1 MASQAETANDIGKPG
16 LPWVIDGAGDHKV
29 RQPTFAMRWRLWRNR
44 RIASARF
51 RSLVARLPLTRWIAQ
66 RKTNQLFQLTAGFV
80 HSQILFACVR
90 FGIFEYLVNRS
101 LTTAQLAAHCQ
112 LTQERMRLLLE
123 QAERLGLV
131 IQPGPDLWIL
141 DDAGA
146 VVAAD
151 AGLRA
156 MILHHDALYRDLT
169 DPVALWRTERSDTEL
184 RRYWA
189 YVRGDAPNT
198 VTAEQAAPYSLL
210 MRESQ
215 AMFADCILASYD
227 FGRHTALLDVGG
239 GDGAFL
245 MAVGRK
251 HLNLDLALFDL
262 PAVAERAHIHLAETG
277 LLARS
282 RIHPGDFAGDPLPS
296 DSDCITLLRILC
308 DHDDARVVAILS
320 NLHRHL
326 APGTTV
332 VVAEAMAGPSEG
344 ARLAATYFGVYFLAM
359 GSGRCR
365 SAPEIEGLLAAAGFQ
380 RTQTIATTN
389 PLIATL
395 VTARR

>member
-1 MASQAETANDIGKPG
+1 MASQAEPGHDIGAPG
-16 LPWVIDGAGDHKV
+16 RTWSVDGADDREVG
-29 RQPTFAMRWRLWRNR
+29 RPTFGMRWRLWRNR

-51 RSLVARLPLTRWIAQ
+51 RSLMARLPLTRWIAQ
-66 RKTNQLFQLTAGFV
+66 RKANQLFQLTAGFV
-80 HSQILFACVR
+80 HSQILSACVR
-90 FGIFEYLVNRS
+90 FGILDYLVDRS
-101 LTTAQLAAHCQ
+101 LTTAQLATHCQ
-112 LTQERMRLLLE
+112 LKPERMRLLLD

-131 IQPGPDLWIL
+131 VQPHPDLWML

-156 MILHHDALYRDLT
+156 MIRHHDALYRDLI
-169 DPVALWRTERSDTEL
+169 DPEALWRADKPDTEL

-189 YVRGDAPNT
+189 YVRGDAPNE

-227 FGRHTALLDVGG
+227 FGHHTALLDVGG

-251 HLNLDLALFDL
+251 HTNLRLALFDL
-262 PAVAERAHIHLAETG
+262 PAVAVRAQDHLAETG
-277 LLARS
+277 LLPRS
-282 RIHPGDFAGDPLPS
+282 RIHAGDFTTDPLPS
-296 DSDCITLLRILC
+296 DCDCITLLRILC
-308 DHDDARVVAILS
+308 DHDDARVVNILS

-332 VVAEAMAGPSEG
+332 MVAEAMAGPSEG
-344 ARLAATYFGVYFLAM
+344 ARLAATYFGIYFLAM

-365 SAPEIEGLLAAAGFQ
+365 SAREIEALLSTAGFQ
-380 RTQTIATTN
+380 KTQTIATAN
-389 PLIATL
+389 PLLATI
-395 VTARR
+395 VIARR

>member
-1 MASQAETANDIGKPG
+1 MASQAEPGHDVGKPG
-16 LPWVIDGAGDHKV
+16 LPWAIDGADDHEV
-29 RQPTFAMRWRLWRNR
+29 RHLTFAMRWRLWRNR

-51 RSLVARLPLTRWIAQ
+51 RSLMARLPLTRWIAQ
-66 RKTNQLFQLTAGFV
+66 RKANQLFQLTAGFV
-80 HSQILFACVR
+80 HSQILAACVR
-90 FGIFEYLVNRS
+90 FGILECLVDRS
-101 LTTAQLAAHCQ
+101 LTTAQLAMHCQ
-112 LTQERMRLLLE
+112 LTQERTRLLLE

-131 IQPGPDLWIL
+131 VQPHPDLWML

-156 MILHHDALYRDLT
+156 MILHHEALYRDLT
-169 DPVALWRTERSDTEL
+169 DPVTLWRSEKPDTEL

-198 VTAEQAAPYSLL
+198 VTAAQAAPYSLL

-227 FGRHTALLDVGG
+227 FGLHTALLDVGG

-251 HLNLDLALFDL
+251 HPNLELALFDL
-262 PAVAERAHIHLAETG
+262 PAVAERAQVHLAETG
-277 LLARS
+277 LLSRS
-282 RIHPGDFAGDPLPS
+282 GIYSGDFAADPLPS
-296 DSDCITLLRILC
+296 GSDCVTLLRILC
-308 DHDDARVVAILS
+308 DHDDARVANILS

-326 APGTTV
+326 APGTTI
-332 VVAEAMAGPSEG
+332 VVAEAMDGPSEG

-365 SAPEIEGLLAAAGFQ
+365 SARQIEALLVAAGFQ

-389 PLIATL
+389 PLLATL

>member
-1 MASQAETANDIGKPG
+1 MASQAEQGDDVGKPG
-16 LPWVIDGAGDHKV
+16 LSWGINGEDDRDG
-29 RQPTFAMRWRLWRNR
+29 RQPTLAMRWRLWRNR

-66 RKTNQLFQLTAGFV
+66 RKANQLFHMTAGFV
-80 HSQILFACVR
+80 HSQILFACVQ
-90 FGIFEYLVNRS
+90 FGILEYLVDRS
-101 LTTAQLAAHCQ
+101 LTTAQVAAHCQ

-131 IQPGPDLWIL
+131 VQPDLDVWML
-141 DDAGA
+141 GDAGA

-169 DPVALWRTERSDTEL
+169 DPVALWRTERPDTEL

-189 YVRGDAPNT
+189 YVSGDAPNM

-215 AMFADCILASYD
+215 EMFADCILASYD
-227 FGRHTALLDVGG
+227 FGRHAALLDVGG

-245 MAVGRK
+245 TAVGRK
-251 HLNLDLALFDL
+251 HSNLRLALFDL
-262 PAVAERAHIHLAETG
+262 PAVAERAKAHLAETG
-277 LLARS
+277 LLIRS
-282 RIHPGDFAGDPLPS
+282 RIYPGDFAGDQLPS
-296 DSDCITLLRILC
+296 DSDCVTLLRILC

-326 APGTTV
+326 APGATV

-344 ARLAATYFGVYFLAM
+344 ARLAATYFGTYFLAM

-365 SAPEIEGLLAAAGFQ
+365 SAPEIQGLLAAAGF
-380 RTQTIATTN
+380 RKTQAIATAN
-389 PLIATL
+389 PLLATI

>member
-1 MASQAETANDIGKPG
+1 MASHADQGHDIGTPG
-16 LPWVIDGAGDHKV
+16 LPWAADGVDDREAH
-29 RQPTFAMRWRLWRNR
+29 QETISMRWRLWRNR
-44 RIASARF
+44 QIASARF
-51 RSLVARLPLTRWIAQ
+51 RSLMARLPLTRWIAQ
-66 RKTNQLFQLTAGFV
+66 RKANQLFQLTAGFV
-80 HSQILFACVR
+80 HSQILSACVR
-90 FGIFEYLVNRS
+90 FGILEHLIDRTLS
-101 LTTAQLAAHCQ
+101 TAQLAAACQ
-112 LTQERMRLLLE
+112 LTHERMRLLLD
-123 QAERLGLV
+123 QAGRLGLV
-131 IQPGPDLWIL
+131 VQPKPGLWML

-169 DPVALWRTERSDTEL
+169 DPESLWRSEKPDTEL

-262 PAVAERAHIHLAETG
+262 PAVAVRAQVHLAETG
-277 LLARS
+277 LLTRS
-282 RIHPGDFAGDPLPS
+282 RIHSGDFATDPLPS
-296 DSDCITLLRILC
+296 GSDCVTLLRILC
-308 DHDDARVVAILS
+308 DHDDARVANILS

-326 APGTTV
+326 APGTTI
-332 VVAEAMAGPSEG
+332 VVAEAMDGPSEG

-365 SAPEIEGLLAAAGFQ
+365 SADEIKELLAAAGFQ
-380 RTQTIATTN
+380 KTQTIATTN
-389 PLIATL
+389 PLLATL

>member
-1 MASQAETANDIGKPG
+1 MASQAEPGHDIGTPG
-16 LPWVIDGAGDHKV
+16 LSWSINGADDHEPH
-29 RQPTFAMRWRLWRNR
+29 QLTLAMRWRLWRNR
-44 RIASARF
+44 QIASARF
-51 RSLVARLPLTRWIAQ
+51 RSLMARLPATRWIAQ
-66 RKTNQLFQLTAGFV
+66 RKANQLFQLTTGFV
-80 HSQILFACVR
+80 HCQILFACVR
-90 FGIFEYLVNRS
+90 FGILESLVDRS
-101 LTTAQLAAHCQ
+101 LTTVQLAAHSQ

-123 QAERLGLV
+123 QAERLGLIV
-131 IQPGPDLWIL
+131 QPGPDLWML
-141 DDAGA
+141 DDAGV

-169 DPVALWRTERSDTEL
+169 DPVTLWRTERPDTEL

-189 YVRGDAPNT
+189 YVRGDAPNE

-227 FGRHTALLDVGG
+227 FGRHTGLLDVGG

-245 MAVGRK
+245 TAVGRK
-251 HLNLDLALFDL
+251 HTNLRLALFDL
-262 PAVAERAHIHLAETG
+262 PAVAERAHAHLTETG
-277 LLARS
+277 LAPRS
-282 RIHPGDFAGDPLPS
+282 RIHPGDFAADPLPS
-296 DSDCITLLRILC
+296 DSDCVTLLRILC
-308 DHDDARVVAILS
+308 DHDDSRVAKILS
-320 NLHRHL
+320 NLHRNL

-365 SAPEIEGLLAAAGFQ
+365 SAQEIESLLTVAGFQ
-380 RTQTIATTN
+380 KTQTISTAN
-389 PLIATL
+389 PLLASI

>member
-1 MASQAETANDIGKPG
+1 
-16 LPWVIDGAGDHKV
+16 
-29 RQPTFAMRWRLWRNR
+29 MRWRLWRNR
-44 RIASARF
+44 QIASARF
-51 RSLVARLPLTRWIAQ
+51 RSLMARLPVTRWIAQ
-66 RKTNQLFQLTAGFV
+66 REANQLFQLTTGFV
-80 HSQILFACVR
+80 HSQVLLACVR
-90 FGIFEYLVNRS
+90 FGILENLIDRL

-112 LTQERMRLLLE
+112 LTQERMRLLLK
-123 QAERLGLV
+123 QAERLGL
-131 IQPGPDLWIL
+131 IGQPGPDLWML
-141 DDAGA
+141 DDAGV

-169 DPVALWRTERSDTEL
+169 DPVTLWRTERSDTEL

-189 YVRGDAPNT
+189 YVRGDAPNE

-215 AMFADCILASYD
+215 AMFADCILASYN
-227 FGRHTALLDVGG
+227 FGCHMGLLDVGG

-245 MAVGRK
+245 TAVGRK
-251 HLNLDLALFDL
+251 HTNLRLALFDL
-262 PAVAERAHIHLAETG
+262 PAVAARAHAHLEETG
-277 LLARS
+277 LAPRS
-282 RIHPGDFAGDPLPS
+282 RIHPGDFAADLLPS
-296 DSDCITLLRILC
+296 DSDCVTLLRILC
-308 DHDDARVVAILS
+308 DHDDSRVAKILS

-326 APGTTV
+326 VPGTTV

-365 SAPEIEGLLAAAGFQ
+365 SAVEIEAFLAAAGFQ
-380 RTQTIATTN
+380 ETQTIATAN
-389 PLIATL
+389 PLLATI

>member
-1 MASQAETANDIGKPG
+1 MASQAEPGHDIGTPG
-16 LPWVIDGAGDHKV
+16 MTWSVDGADDREAH
-29 RQPTFAMRWRLWRNR
+29 QPTIGMRWRLWRNR

-51 RSLVARLPLTRWIAQ
+51 RSLMARLPLTRWIAQ
-66 RKTNQLFQLTAGFV
+66 RKANQLFRLTAGFV
-80 HSQILFACVR
+80 HSHILFVCVR
-90 FGIFEYLVNRS
+90 FGILEHLVDRS

-131 IQPGPDLWIL
+131 IQPGPDLWML
-141 DDAGA
+141 DDAGT
-146 VVAAD
+146 VIAAD

-169 DPVALWRTERSDTEL
+169 DPVTLWRTERPDTDL

-189 YVRGDAPNT
+189 YVCGDAPNT

-227 FGRHTALLDVGG
+227 FGRHAGLLDVGG

-245 MAVGRK
+245 TAVGSK
-251 HLNLDLALFDL
+251 HTNLRLALFDL
-262 PAVAERAHIHLAETG
+262 PAVAERAHAHLAETG
-277 LLARS
+277 LAPRS
-282 RIHPGDFAGDPLPS
+282 RIYPGDFAADPLPS
-296 DSDCITLLRILC
+296 GSDCITLLRILC
-308 DHDDARVVAILS
+308 DHDDARVVTILS
-320 NLHRHL
+320 NLQRHL

-332 VVAEAMAGPSEG
+332 LVAEAMAGPSEG

-365 SAPEIEGLLAAAGFQ
+365 SAPEIERLLAAAGFQ
-380 RTQTIATTN
+380 KTKTIATTN

-395 VTARR
+395 VTAHR